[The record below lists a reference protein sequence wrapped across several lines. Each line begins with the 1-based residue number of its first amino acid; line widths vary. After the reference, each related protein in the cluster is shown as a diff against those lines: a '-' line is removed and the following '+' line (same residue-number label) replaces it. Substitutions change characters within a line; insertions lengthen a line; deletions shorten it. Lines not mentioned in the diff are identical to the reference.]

1 MRRFRLEIRR
11 GKEVETRVMRA
22 VQMSS
27 VVAEAQDMIKA
38 DFSIKTITVIDLVTD
53 ELIVVR

>member
-22 VQMSS
+22 VNMSS
-27 VVAEAQDMIKA
+27 VVAEAKDMIKA

>member
-1 MRRFRLEIRR
+1 MRRFRLQIRR

-22 VQMSS
+22 INMSS
-27 VVAEAQDMIKA
+27 VVAEAKDMIKA

>member
-1 MRRFRLEIRR
+1 MRRFRLQIRR

-22 VQMSS
+22 AQMSS

>member
-22 VQMSS
+22 NNIGSLVGM
-27 VVAEAQDMIKA
+27 AQDMIRD

>member
-1 MRRFRLEIRR
+1 MTRFRLEIRR

-22 VQMSS
+22 VNMSS
-27 VVAEAQDMIKA
+27 VVAEAEDMIKA
-38 DFSIKTITVIDLVTD
+38 DFSIKTITVINLVTD

>member
-22 VQMSS
+22 VNMSS
-27 VVAEAQDMIKA
+27 VVAEAEDMIKA
-38 DFSIKTITVIDLVTD
+38 DFSIKSITVTNLVTD
-53 ELIVVR
+53 ETVVVR

>member
-22 VQMSS
+22 VNMSS
-27 VVAEAQDMIKA
+27 VVAEAQDMVKA

>member
-38 DFSIKTITVIDLVTD
+38 DFSIKTITVIDLVTY

>member
-1 MRRFRLEIRR
+1 MRRFRLQIRR

-22 VQMSS
+22 INMSS

>member
-1 MRRFRLEIRR
+1 MRRFRLQIRR
-11 GKEVETRVMRA
+11 GKEVEIRVMRA
-22 VQMSS
+22 VNMSS

>member
-22 VQMSS
+22 VNMSS

-38 DFSIKTITVIDLVTD
+38 DFSIKTITVINLVTD

>member
-1 MRRFRLEIRR
+1 MRRFRLQIRR
-11 GKEVETRVMRA
+11 GKEVEIRVMRA
-22 VQMSS
+22 INMSS
-27 VVAEAQDMIKA
+27 VVAEAKDMIKA

>member
-22 VQMSS
+22 VNMSS

>member
-1 MRRFRLEIRR
+1 MRRFRLQIRR

-22 VQMSS
+22 INMSS
-27 VVAEAQDMIKA
+27 VVAEAEDMIKA